1 MLNEIEA
8 YKLKAEKVDEGVS
21 KARAKKEEL
30 DRKVEETRA
39 REAKEAIRQGIEELR
54 VFAKETQELKQR
66 KKGISEKL
74 SVLRQDGTPNQMTR
88 RAGPHQRVSTLIDKY
103 EELMRMLPQAL
114 THDKVFEI
122 NTALSKA
129 RDFELNKEERE
140 GLAPAC
146 DMNDRFGETVKMLQT
161 YALEKTSMEEE

>member
-1 MLNEIEA
+1 
-8 YKLKAEKVDEGVS
+8 
-21 KARAKKEEL
+21 
-30 DRKVEETRA
+30 
-39 REAKEAIRQGIEELR
+39 
-54 VFAKETQELKQR
+54 
-66 KKGISEKL
+66 
-74 SVLRQDGTPNQMTR
+74 
-88 RAGPHQRVSTLIDKY
+88 
-103 EELMRMLPQAL
+103 MRMLPQAL

-140 GLAPAC
+140 GLASAC